1 MVAFLPPNWR
11 RQEGLLSDS
20 ASVTDGLKGIG
31 EAPSAEAAEQ
41 ALNDFERGA
50 FKKRRSPAMQLIA
63 LISLPSRLLLR
74 STMAAITIRNLDDTL
89 KARLRLQAARHG
101 RSMEEEARQLLSQGL
116 SAAAAVQP
124 VALAK
129 TLFGPAH
136 GVEELALPP
145 RSAPR
150 PLPEWA
156 K

>member
-1 MVAFLPPNWR
+1 
-11 RQEGLLSDS
+11 
-20 ASVTDGLKGIG
+20 
-31 EAPSAEAAEQ
+31 
-41 ALNDFERGA
+41 
-50 FKKRRSPAMQLIA
+50 
-63 LISLPSRLLLR
+63 
-74 STMAAITIRNLDDTL
+74 MAAITIRNLDDTL

-116 SAAAAVQP
+116 SAAAAAQP
-124 VALAK
+124 VALTSLAK

-136 GVEELALPP
+136 GVEELALPT